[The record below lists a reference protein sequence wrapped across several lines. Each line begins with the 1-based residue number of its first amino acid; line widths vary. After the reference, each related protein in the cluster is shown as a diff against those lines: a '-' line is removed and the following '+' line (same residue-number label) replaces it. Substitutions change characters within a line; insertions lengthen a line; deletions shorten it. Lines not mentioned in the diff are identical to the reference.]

1 MKMVVHLLRAD
12 ASVVMEVSQDWN
24 IEWDVHDDSMVVMEP
39 SLRNAMADAMV
50 QLAKEMKRD
59 AGIKTINDVM
69 TLDVAEDQPLGWA
82 KNYEA

>member
-1 MKMVVHLLRAD
+1 MVVHLLRAD

>member
-1 MKMVVHLLRAD
+1 
-12 ASVVMEVSQDWN
+12 MEVSQDWN